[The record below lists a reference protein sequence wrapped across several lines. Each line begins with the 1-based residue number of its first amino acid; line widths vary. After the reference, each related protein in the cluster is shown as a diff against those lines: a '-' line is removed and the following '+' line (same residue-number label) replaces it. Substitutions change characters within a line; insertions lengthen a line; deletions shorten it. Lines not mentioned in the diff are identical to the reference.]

1 MKLITTFFILF
12 LSLNVSAQ
20 ELPSPYNS
28 GYEFP
33 IGAKFTIKLN
43 TDDPKNITYSIIK
56 FEPFTEIINTFENE
70 DLFEKTGEEGT
81 IDFYFCIGTHGES
94 EKEKNKN
101 MQVLLIFKN
110 RTKFSLKYIS
120 EIQRN
125 EEDEFKETSN
135 MGAYPGAVGNEMWPY
150 MITMIRLRDFEI
162 SNK

>member
-1 MKLITTFFILF
+1 MKLIVTFLIL
-12 LSLNVSAQ
+12 LLGLNVFAQ

-43 TDDPKNITYSIIK
+43 TEDPKNITYSIIK
-56 FEPFTEIINTFENE
+56 FEPFTEIINTFENQ
-70 DLFEKTGEEGT
+70 DLFEKNGEEGT

-94 EKEKNKN
+94 EKEKDKN
-101 MQVLLIFKN
+101 MQVLLTFKN

-120 EIQRN
+120 EIQLN
-125 EEDEFKETSN
+125 EEGDFKETSN
-135 MGAYPGAVGNEMWPY
+135 MGAYPGAIGNEMWPY
-150 MITMIRLRDFEI
+150 MINMIRLRDFEI

>member
-1 MKLITTFFILF
+1 MKFITTFLIIF
-12 LSLNVSAQ
+12 LSVNVFAQ

-43 TDDPKNITYSIIK
+43 SEDPKNITYSIIK
-56 FEPFTEIINTFENE
+56 FEPFTEIIDTFEHD
-70 DLFEKTGEEGT
+70 DLFEKNGQEGT
-81 IDFYFCIGTHGES
+81 IDFYFCIGTHGET

-110 RTKFSLKYIS
+110 WTKFSLKYIS
-120 EIQRN
+120 EIQLN

-135 MGAYPGAVGNEMWPY
+135 MGAYPGAIGNEMWPY
-150 MITMIRLRDFEI
+150 MINTIRLRDFEI

>member
-1 MKLITTFFILF
+1 MKLIVTFLILLF
-12 LSLNVSAQ
+12 GLNVFAQ

-43 TDDPKNITYSIIK
+43 TEDPKNITYSIIK
-56 FEPFTEIINTFENE
+56 FEPFTEIINTFENQ
-70 DLFEKTGEEGT
+70 DLFEKNGEEGT
-81 IDFYFCIGTHGES
+81 IDFYFCLGTHGES

-101 MQVLLIFKN
+101 MQVLLTFKN

-120 EIQRN
+120 EIQLN
-125 EEDEFKETSN
+125 EEGDFKETSN

-150 MITMIRLRDFEI
+150 MINMIRLRDFEI

>member
-1 MKLITTFFILF
+1 MKLIVTFLIL
-12 LSLNVSAQ
+12 LLGLNVFAQ

-43 TDDPKNITYSIIK
+43 TEDPKNITYSIIK
-56 FEPFTEIINTFENE
+56 FEPFTEIINTFENQ
-70 DLFEKTGEEGT
+70 DLFEKNGEEGT

-101 MQVLLIFKN
+101 MQVLLTFKN

-120 EIQRN
+120 EIQLN
-125 EEDEFKETSN
+125 EEGDFKETSN
-135 MGAYPGAVGNEMWPY
+135 MGAYPGAIGNEMWPY
-150 MITMIRLRDFEI
+150 MINMIRLRDFEI

>member
-1 MKLITTFFILF
+1 MKLIATFYILF
-12 LSLNVSAQ
+12 LSLNISAQ

-43 TDDPKNITYSIIK
+43 TTDPKNITYSIIK
-56 FEPFTEIINTFENE
+56 FEPFTEIIDTFENE

-110 RTKFSLKYIS
+110 RTKLSLKYFS
-120 EIQRN
+120 DIQLN
-125 EEDEFKETSN
+125 ENEEFKETSN
-135 MGAYPGAVGNEMWPY
+135 MGTYPGAIGNEMWPY
-150 MITMIRLRDFEI
+150 MINMIRIRDFEI
-162 SNK
+162 SGK